1 MPPKQRRRGRPKKNN
16 NLANFNKNQKEAKE
30 AADKAGKPAQQQ
42 QPITL
47 PLDSPSAACAE
58 AKTGTTSSIF
68 RSVEEQHVPPS
79 PQLGSGSTGTASR
92 APGDAA
98 QPKGIFG
105 SPKSRGRRKGEGG
118 RKTAA
123 ATEAKVAQE
132 GQNFVLNAPSKP
144 SEPKFAPDSSGMYLP
159 QQSNHGALQHPACPK
174 PQAC

>member
-1 MPPKQRRRGRPKKNN
+1 MPKKRMPAHIKK
-16 NLANFNKNQKEAKE
+16 LNKERKEAKE
-30 AADKAGKPAQQQ
+30 AADKATEAAQEVQPLAAPLDPPPSAPAQ
-42 QPITL
+42 
-47 PLDSPSAACAE
+47 
-58 AKTGTTSSIF
+58 AKTGSIKSFF
-68 RSVEEQHVPPS
+68 RSVEEQLVVPT
-79 PQLGSGSTGTASR
+79 PQLGSGSTGTASS

-144 SEPKFAPDSSGMYLP
+144 SEPKFAPDSP
-159 QQSNHGALQHPACPK
+159 PETGASI
-174 PQAC
+174 